1 MINNNLISVIIPMY
15 NNSSEIIKTLDTV
28 YNQTVLPYEIV
39 VCDDGSSDNSVSL
52 VKNYFE
58 NKKEIIVNTKII
70 MQNNQG
76 AGAARN
82 NAIKNTSGKWIAF
95 LDSDDLWMP
104 NKLEKVCDIIKK
116 YEDINIISHNEY
128 SIYSENNKNKKLND
142 YSNWYNTKQDLFVQL
157 FEQNF
162 FSTSCMVVKK
172 KLIENAGFFDES
184 LRSAQDYDLWLR
196 VSDKQRAY
204 IIDEPLAYY
213 VVRSGNISS
222 NTYRRYLCEMRIIDK
237 YKHQVCQLLGKNK
250 GEKLIKSK
258 ILKIHL
264 IEGHAAIRNK
274 QFGAAIKITV
284 RMIPSLV
291 RK

>member
-15 NNSSEIIKTLDTV
+15 NNSAEIIKTLDTV

-58 NKKEIIVNTKII
+58 NNKDIIANTKII

-104 NKLEKVCDIIKK
+104 NKLEKVCAIIKK

-128 SIYSENNKNKKLND
+128 SIYGENNKNKALND

-172 KLIENAGFFDES
+172 KLIENAGFFDEG

-196 VSDKQRAY
+196 LSDKQKAY

-222 NTYRRYLCEMRIIDK
+222 NTYRRYVCEMHIIDK
-237 YKHQVCQLLGKNK
+237 YKHQVFQLLGKNK
-250 GEKLIKSK
+250 GKKLIKSK